1 MLITDYLLYNKG
13 GGYTSTYIFGDSI
26 VDELRIELPWEVLE
40 ELENFLRACKKVGDT
55 TRQNV
60 LKRLEFLKNR
70 SRSRV

>member
-1 MLITDYLLYNKG
+1 M
-13 GGYTSTYIFGDSI
+13 
-26 VDELRIELPWEVLE
+26 DELRIELAWEVLE

-55 TRQNV
+55 TRQDV